1 MPDPLEPGEVESFC
15 EASPDWRLRDGEL
28 VAHFEMTSFPVAI
41 RLVDETATA
50 AEEADHHPDIDIRW
64 RTVTFR
70 LSTHSSG
77 GITELDVA
85 LAQRISALAALLHE
99 GEPSAG

>member
-1 MPDPLEPGEVESFC
+1 MPDLLEPDALASFC
-15 EASPDWRLRDGEL
+15 DSSRDWSLVDGQL
-28 VAHFEMTSFPVAI
+28 VASFTLTSFPAAIGLVREVA
-41 RLVDETATA
+41 VA

-70 LSTHSSG
+70 LATHSSG

-85 LAQRISALAALLHE
+85 LALRISALATLPDS
-99 GEPSAG
+99 GEPAVG